1 MKKKNYTNIAVIR
14 DDRLGDVILTLPI
27 MKKLKDEL
35 PNSKLTII
43 ISSIS
48 KNLIQM
54 FDFIDDFIISD
65 NSISTINTINS
76 RKFDLILNFSP
87 LKSKSYKY
95 FLKANR
101 KVNII
106 YTSRYKKNFSKNKI
120 KLFFLNIFFDS
131 NYLNKR
137 NSFSNLTHQ
146 TIYMNQILKL
156 EHISSFKKPKKVD
169 LNLNNNL
176 KYDCLIHLSNRWIN
190 SDYLLNDL
198 ISLIEELSR
207 RFKKISFTT
216 DMLISDNIKKVLQTL
231 KSNKN
236 FNLILKPKFKSWI
249 NLIDQSKLIITPE
262 CGCSHICGLLN
273 KNAIIIYDRNN
284 KPDFIKREYHPYL
297 SKSIIKIN
305 SALGNNQNKKILSYI

>member
-1 MKKKNYTNIAVIR
+1 
-14 DDRLGDVILTLPI
+14 

-65 NSISTINTINS
+65 NSITTINTINS
-76 RKFDLILNFSP
+76 KKFDLILNFSP
-87 LKSKSYKY
+87 LKRKSYKL

-106 YTSRYKKNFSKNKI
+106 YTSRYKKNFSNNKI
-120 KLFFLNIFFDS
+120 KLFFLNLFFDS

-146 TIYMNQILKL
+146 TIYMNKILKL
-156 EHISSFKKPKKVD
+156 ERISSLKKPKKVN
-169 LNLNNNL
+169 LNLNNDL

-190 SDYLLNDL
+190 SDYILNDL
-198 ISLIEELSR
+198 IFLIEEISKK
-207 RFKKISFTT
+207 FKKISFTT
-216 DMLISDNIKKVLQTL
+216 DILISDNIKKVIQAL
-231 KSNKN
+231 KSNKKYK
-236 FNLILKPKFKSWI
+236 LIIQPKFKSWV

-284 KPDFIKREYHPYL
+284 KPDFIRREYQPYL

-305 SALGNNQNKKILSYI
+305 SALGKNQNKKILNYI

>member
-1 MKKKNYTNIAVIR
+1 MKKKYYSNIAVIR

-27 MKKLKDEL
+27 IKKLKDEL

-65 NSISTINTINS
+65 NSITTINTINS
-76 RKFDLILNFSP
+76 KKFDLILNFSP

-120 KLFFLNIFFDS
+120 KLFFLNFFFDS

-137 NSFSNLTHQ
+137 NSFVNLTHQ

-156 EHISSFKKPKKVD
+156 ERISSLKKPKKVY
-169 LNLNNNL
+169 LNLKNNL

-190 SDYLLNDL
+190 SDYIINDL
-198 ISLIEELSR
+198 ILLVEDISK

-216 DMLISDNIKKVLQTL
+216 DMLISDNIKKVIQAL

-236 FNLILKPKFKSWI
+236 YNINMQPNFKSWI

-284 KPDFIKREYHPYL
+284 KPDFIKREYQPYL
-297 SKSIIKIN
+297 SKSIIKIK
-305 SALGNNQNKKILSYI
+305 SALGKNQNKKILGYI